1 MRGGSRAAARKRVFI
16 PGYRGCVQHMSE
28 TMFGTYAN
36 CASQAYEHAK
46 RGIGPDP
53 NAELKPSANDYYLL

>member
-1 MRGGSRAAARKRVFI
+1 
-16 PGYRGCVQHMSE
+16 MSE